1 MIASPERQGAAV
13 ERPQGASDA
22 TRTVD
27 FDLHGLVGVRLI
39 DPSPADSAAVERQL
53 GPLRTELRREPDI
66 VVRFVDRLELTAPIR
81 LLGVDDAGFTD
92 EGFLILRSRH
102 KSKARVLL
110 PLHDVGAQPEIVCE
124 RGLAAVPLLIP
135 ILNLTALANGALPL
149 HAAAFSYQDVG
160 IVATGWSKGGKTE
173 SLLAFAARGAR
184 YVADEWAYVS
194 GDGAHVYGIPE
205 PVRLWD
211 WHLRQAPHFRDR
223 VGRKRRA
230 RLGALRL
237 AAATERGARA
247 LRRGRRGGAVD
258 RVYALIRGQLHV
270 DAEPEALFGERL
282 PSTTFDRLFFLMS
295 HDSPETTIEPAD
307 PEDIARRML
316 SSLQHERMD
325 LLAAYWKLRFA
336 FPEAA
341 SPLIEE
347 AQVIERERLL
357 QVFRGKPTYLV
368 RHPYPTSL
376 DALYDAM
383 RRYC

>member
-1 MIASPERQGAAV
+1 VV
-13 ERPQGASDA
+13 ERPQAGSL
-22 TRTVD
+22 TVD
-27 FDLHGLVGVRLI
+27 FDLHGLAGVRLI

-53 GPLRTELRREPDI
+53 GPLRTELHREPDI
-66 VVRFVDRLELTAPIR
+66 VVRFVDSLELTEPIR
-81 LLGVDDAGFTD
+81 LLGVDDAGFTA
-92 EGFLILRSRH
+92 EGFLVLRSRH

-110 PLHDVGAQPEIVCE
+110 PLQDVGAQPEILCE

-135 ILNLTALANGALPL
+135 ILNLTVLANGALPL
-149 HAAAFSYQDVG
+149 HAAAFSYENTG

-184 YVADEWAYVS
+184 YVADEWAYIS
-194 GDGAHVYGIPE
+194 GDGARVYGIPE

-211 WHLRQAPHFRDR
+211 WHLRQAPHFRKR
-223 VGRKRRA
+223 IARQRRA

-237 AAATERGARA
+237 AAATERPARA
-247 LRRGRRGGAVD
+247 LRRGRRHGGAVD

-270 DAEPEALFGERL
+270 DAEPEGLFGARL

-307 PEDIARRML
+307 PEEIARRML
-316 SSLQHERMD
+316 FSLQHERMD
-325 LLAAYWKLRFA
+325 LLGAYSKLRFA

-341 SPLIEE
+341 SPLIDD
-347 AQVIERERLL
+347 AQLIERDRLL
-357 QVFRGKPTYLV
+357 EVFRGKPAYLV

-376 DALYDAM
+376 EALYDAM